1 MAKFS
6 QYTLNQVGG
15 FDGQVLAQ
23 ELVYNQKDFWNFAW
37 VSNVTSSNGWDTTST
52 PLDLSG
58 ATITSSIIRRQV
70 TGNKDTRCGLDLTI
84 EDYPTPAAIT
94 TVTASSSTN
103 YFTAVGTSQM
113 FVDEPVRFTG
123 NVFGGVAINTTYY
136 VLDVP
141 TANTFSV
148 STSTGGPALTLS
160 ATTGTMVVNRAPPTA
175 ISLPITNITPA
186 AGTFTLT
193 IDTNNWGIISGDPE
207 LDINATFPIA
217 YTGYVK
223 VAMPAI
229 GSQPAYD
236 EVVFLLFLINSNG
249 VIN

>member
-6 QYTLNQVGG
+6 QYTLNQVAG

-52 PLDLSG
+52 PLDLTG
-58 ATITSSIIRRQV
+58 ATITAEIIRRQV
-70 TGNKDTRCGLDLTI
+70 TAQKDTRCGLDLTI

-94 TVTASSSTN
+94 TISVSSSTN
-103 YFTAVGTSQM
+103 YFTAADTSRM
-113 FVDEPVRFTG
+113 FEDQPVRFTG

-141 TANTFSV
+141 TADTFSI
-148 STSTGGPALTLS
+148 STSTGGPVQTLS
-160 ATTGTMVVNRAPPTA
+160 VSTGSMVVNRAPPTA
-175 ISLPITNITPA
+175 ISLPISNINTA
-186 AGTFTLT
+186 SGTFTVG
-193 IDTNNWGIISGDPE
+193 IDDSTWGIIAGDPE

-217 YTGYVK
+217 YTGRVK
-223 VAMPAI
+223 VRLPAI
-229 GSQPAYD
+229 GTQPAYD
-236 EVVFLLFLINSNG
+236 EVVFLLFLVNSDG
-249 VIN
+249 VTN

>member
-23 ELVYNQKDFWNFAW
+23 ELVYAQKDFWNFAW

-52 PLDLSG
+52 PMNLTG
-58 ATITSSIIRRQV
+58 ATITANIIRRQV
-70 TGNKDTRCGLDLTI
+70 TGRKDTRCGLDLTI

-94 TVTASSSTN
+94 TVSASSSTN
-103 YFTAVGTSQM
+103 YFTAADTGQM

-141 TANTFSV
+141 TASTFSI
-148 STSTGGPALTLS
+148 STSTGGPVMTLS
-160 ATTGTMVVNRAPPTA
+160 PASGSMTVNRAPPTA

-186 AGTFTLT
+186 YGTFILT
-193 IDTNNWGIISGDPE
+193 IDSNTWGIISGDPE

-217 YTGYVK
+217 FTGYVK
-223 VAMPAI
+223 VAMPAV

-236 EVVFLLFLINSNG
+236 EQVFLLFLINSNG
-249 VIN
+249 VTN

>member
-94 TVTASSSTN
+94 TVSASSSTN
-103 YFTAVGTSQM
+103 YFTAVDTSQM

-160 ATTGTMVVNRAPPTA
+160 ATTGTMTVNRAPPTA
-175 ISLPITNITPA
+175 ISLPISNITA
-186 AGTFTLT
+186 ANGTFTLT

-217 YTGYVK
+217 FTGYVK